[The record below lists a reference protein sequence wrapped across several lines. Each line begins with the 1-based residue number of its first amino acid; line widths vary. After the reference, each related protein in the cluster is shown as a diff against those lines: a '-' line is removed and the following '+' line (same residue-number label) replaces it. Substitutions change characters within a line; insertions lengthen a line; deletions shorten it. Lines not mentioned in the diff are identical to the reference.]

1 MTRFETVVAKL
12 SAAPNQVC
20 KLFPD
25 QEKLKP
31 FFGWA
36 PADEIK
42 IKLDKMT
49 QHYYG
54 VIHCPFCKHF
64 KSQYPGADVLCLN
77 KWVAMDTF
85 FNDAPAMDNGFPG
98 HCGCTIMQGFCG
110 LTSGTAHGYPM
121 KSKK

>member
-1 MTRFETVVAKL
+1 MTRFETVVTKL

-64 KSQYPGADVLCLN
+64 KSKCHGANLPHLN
-77 KWVAMDTF
+77 KWLATDAF
-85 FNDAPAMDNGFPG
+85 FDDAPAMDDGVPG
-98 HCGCTIMQGFCG
+98 HGDCIV
-110 LTSGTAHGYPM
+110 L
-121 KSKK
+121 